1 MATRTCE
8 DGGHEAET
16 CRNDN
21 VALRK
26 LLVQNPT
33 LIFVKDVVAEEKYRA
48 V

>member
-1 MATRTCE
+1 MTCE

-21 VALRK
+21 VALTK
-26 LLVQNPT
+26 AVGPESD
-33 LIFVKDVVAEEKYRA
+33 IDFFVKDVVAEEKYRA